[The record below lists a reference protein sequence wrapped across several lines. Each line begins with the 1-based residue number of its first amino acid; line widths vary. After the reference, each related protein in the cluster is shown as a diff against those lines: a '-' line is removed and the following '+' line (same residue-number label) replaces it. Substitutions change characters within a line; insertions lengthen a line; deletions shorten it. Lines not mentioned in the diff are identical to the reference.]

1 MLLNHF
7 QPLLLQAAD
16 GRSVLDI
23 PGVDAAATTIN
34 EILSEIP
41 LVDFPTM
48 VLLGIVLALLAVAYG
63 VGQYLQR
70 QPESLLTPA
79 VVKTFNRRVQAW
91 WMLYA
96 LLGLTFLVSRFW
108 PSVGRMPATI
118 FFFCISFWALR
129 EFITLTLTRLGD
141 HRALF
146 WVFFVFAPL
155 QYLLVALGDRD
166 FTYWGITLS
175 SKRLFANLIPVYA
188 FLFIP
193 ARTAI
198 AGDHKRFLERTAK
211 IQAGLMV
218 CVFALSHAP
227 ALLDL
232 KLTNSDGS
240 PWKHGNAGVLLFF
253 ILVVQMS
260 DVFQFIWNHTTGKR
274 KIAPAINET
283 RTWEGFTG
291 GVLSAVVLGTALYWV
306 TPFNPLQAALMS
318 ALLGVMGFAGSMT
331 MSAIKRDRGV
341 QDYGTLVEGHVGVL
355 DRFDSICFAAPV
367 FYHITNFLFT

>member
-1 MLLNHF
+1 MLIKF
-7 QPLLLQAAD
+7 SQPFLLQAA
-16 GRSVLDI
+16 I
-23 PGVDAAATTIN
+23 PAPVSDALKSAGNGI
-34 EILSEIP
+34 IDRVP
-41 LVDFPTM
+41 LLDFPTM
-48 VLLGIVLALLAVAYG
+48 VLLGVVLALLAVAYAI
-63 VGQYLQR
+63 GQYLQR
-70 QPESLLTPA
+70 QPESVITPA
-79 VVKTFNRRVQAW
+79 VVKSFNRRVQAW

-96 LLGLTFLVSRFW
+96 LLGLTLWLSILW

-118 FFFCISFWALR
+118 FFFWISFWALR

-141 HRALF
+141 HRVLF

-155 QYLLVALGDRD
+155 QYILVALGDRE
-166 FTYWGITLS
+166 FPFLGATLS
-175 SKRLFANLIPVYA
+175 TKRLFANLIPVYA

-193 ARTAI
+193 AGAAL

-211 IQAGLMV
+211 IQTALMI

-232 KLTNSDGS
+232 KLTGNDGV
-240 PWKHGNAGVLLFF
+240 PWKQGNAGVLLFF

-283 RTWEGFTG
+283 RTWEGLTG
-291 GVLSAVVLGTALYWV
+291 GVLSAMVLGVAISWV

>member
-1 MLLNHF
+1 MEFLKFVALLS
-7 QPLLLQAAD
+7 QA
-16 GRSVLDI
+16 
-23 PGVDAAATTIN
+23 DAATPIKDA
-34 EILSEIP
+34 LAP
-41 LVDFPTM
+41 LVQYPTM
-48 VLLGIVLALLAVAYG
+48 VLLGIVLGLLAVAYAI
-63 VGQYLQR
+63 GQYLQR
-70 QPESLLTPA
+70 QPESVISPA
-79 VVKTFNRRVQAW
+79 VVKSFNRRVQAW

-96 LLGLTFLVSRFW
+96 ILGMTLLISQLW
-108 PSVGRMPATI
+108 PSIGRLPATL
-118 FFFCISFWALR
+118 FFFGISFWALR

-146 WVFFVFAPL
+146 WVFFVIAPL
-155 QYLLVALGDRD
+155 QYLLVALGNQEYNFGTD
-166 FTYWGITLS
+166 TTWIKTQ
-175 SKRLFANLIPVYA
+175 RLFANLIPVYA

-193 ARTAI
+193 ARIAM

-232 KLTNSDGS
+232 RLVSTDGAA
-240 PWKHGNAGVLLFF
+240 WRQGNAGVLLFF

-260 DVFQFIWNHTTGKR
+260 DVFQFVWNHTAGKR
-274 KIAPAINET
+274 AIAPAINET
-283 RTWEGFTG
+283 RTWEGFAG
-291 GVLSAVVLGTALYWV
+291 GVLCSVVLGTSLYWV
-306 TPFNPLQAALMS
+306 TPFNPLQAAMMG

-367 FYHITNFLFT
+367 FYHITNFLFTQS

>member
-1 MLLNHF
+1 MLLD
-7 QPLLLQAAD
+7 LLAFPPFVLQAVD
-16 GRSVLDI
+16 TVSV
-23 PGVDAAATTIN
+23 VDAQPSDNGGLLNAVPLIN
-34 EILSEIP
+34 
-41 LVDFPTM
+41 FPTM
-48 VLLGIVLALLAVAYG
+48 VLLGVVLALLAIAYA

-70 QPESLLTPA
+70 QPESIFTPA
-79 VVKTFNRRVQAW
+79 VVKTFNRRLQAW

-96 LLGLTFLVSRFW
+96 LLGLTLLFSRW
-108 PSVGRMPATI
+108 YPRWGHIPATI
-118 FFFCISFWALR
+118 FFFLISFWALR

-155 QYLLVALGDRD
+155 QYFLVALGDRE
-166 FTYWGITLS
+166 FSLWGSTLS
-175 SKRLFANLIPVYA
+175 TKRLFANLIPVYA

-193 ARTAI
+193 ARAAL

-232 KLTNSDGS
+232 KLTRNDGV
-240 PWKHGNAGVLLFF
+240 PWQQGNAGVLLFF

-260 DVFQFIWNHTTGKR
+260 DVFQFIWNHTAGKR
-274 KIAPAINET
+274 KIAPAINES

-291 GVLSAVVLGTALYWV
+291 GVLSAVVLGTSIYWV

-341 QDYGTLVEGHVGVL
+341 EDYGTLVEGHVGVL